1 VKIVLKK
8 FKVHSLTGRI
18 KIDRT
23 GVDRTGV
30 GPRQVIDIA
39 DIMASKCLL
48 NGLNRP
54 IFLQNCPI
62 KKTNEK
68 WRVQKDIEKEKA

>member
-1 VKIVLKK
+1 MRKYAEMGYVMQLLDIAEE
-8 FKVHSLTGRI
+8 
-18 KIDRT
+18 
-23 GVDRTGV
+23 DRTGV

-39 DIMASKCLL
+39 DIMAKKRLL

-68 WRVQKDIEKEKA
+68 WRVQKDIKKEKA

>member
-1 VKIVLKK
+1 
-8 FKVHSLTGRI
+8 
-18 KIDRT
+18 
-23 GVDRTGV
+23 
-30 GPRQVIDIA
+30 
-39 DIMASKCLL
+39 MASKCLL

>member
-1 VKIVLKK
+1 MKIVPKK

-18 KIDRT
+18 KI
-23 GVDRTGV
+23 DRTGV